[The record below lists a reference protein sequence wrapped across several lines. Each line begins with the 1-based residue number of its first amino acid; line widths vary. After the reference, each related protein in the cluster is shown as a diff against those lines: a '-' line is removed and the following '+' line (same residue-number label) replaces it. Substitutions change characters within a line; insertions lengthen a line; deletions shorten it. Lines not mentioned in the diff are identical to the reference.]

1 MLKVF
6 GCPNTRS
13 LRVVWALEEIG
24 VDYEYVKVDLRK
36 GDGRRPPYIDL
47 NPTGKVPTL
56 VDGALTLSESGAI
69 LTYLGERFPAAAL
82 VPGADRPLQRA
93 AYFQWAFFVLCELEQ
108 PLWTLSKHRFALPE
122 KWRVAQIED
131 TARWEFAVAAKV
143 LDKHMRGRTFAVGE
157 RFSAADILIA
167 HTLLWARSAKVTFD
181 FPALANYADS
191 ILARPALARARE
203 REATA

>member
-24 VDYEYVKVDLRK
+24 TDYEYVKVDLLK
-36 GDGRRPPYIDL
+36 GAGRRSPYIDL

-56 VDGALTLSESGAI
+56 VDGALILSESGAI
-69 LTYLGERFPAAAL
+69 LTYLGERYPAAGL
-82 VPGADRPLQRA
+82 VPGAGRPLQRA

-143 LDKHMRGRTFAVGE
+143 LDKHMQGRTFAVGDS
-157 RFSAADILIA
+157 FTAADILIA
-167 HTLLWARSAKVTFD
+167 HTLLWARSAKVTFESQ
-181 FPALANYADS
+181 ALADYADRMV
-191 ILARPALARARE
+191 ARPALTRARE
-203 REATA
+203 REAAA

>member
-6 GCPNTRS
+6 GCANTRS

-24 VDYEYVKVDLRK
+24 ADYEYVKVDLLK
-36 GDGRRPPYIDL
+36 GAGRRPPYIDL

-56 VDGALTLSESGAI
+56 VDDALTLSESGAI

-93 AYFQWAFFVLCELEQ
+93 AYFQWAFFVLSELEQ

-131 TARWEFAVAAKV
+131 TARWEFAAAAKV
-143 LDKHMRGRTFAVGE
+143 LDKHMQGRTFAVGDG
-157 RFSAADILIA
+157 FSAADILIA
-167 HTLLWARSAKVTFD
+167 HTLLWARSAKVAFD
-181 FPALANYADS
+181 SPALTDYADRM
-191 ILARPALARARE
+191 LARSALTRAQARE
-203 REATA
+203 AAA